1 MLKLSARSRSVKN
14 ILLRIE
20 PAQLSSLLHR
30 NPLIYSQKNIVHSN
44 RLIESFFLLELSL
57 IIKIYK
63 EKYVSNIYII
73 F

>member
-44 RLIESFFLLELSL
+44 RLIESFFLIRIEFDNKN
-57 IIKIYK
+57 IQRKIC
-63 EKYVSNIYII
+63 I
-73 F
+73 

>member
-1 MLKLSARSRSVKN
+1 MLKLSARSKSVKN

-44 RLIESFFLLELSL
+44 RLIESFFLIRIEFDNKN
-57 IIKIYK
+57 IQRKIC
-63 EKYVSNIYII
+63 I
-73 F
+73 

>member
-20 PAQLSSLLHR
+20 PAQLSSLLRR

-44 RLIESFFLLELSL
+44 RLIESFFLIRIEFDNKN
-57 IIKIYK
+57 IQRKIC
-63 EKYVSNIYII
+63 I
-73 F
+73 